1 MFGKCFL
8 LTTQSHPGLVL
19 REEDMLLNIWL
30 QNLNTEAER
39 IQSDSQFPIK
49 YCTYLEET
57 RDSNFYLCLPLV
69 SIVFELFQ
77 PTFHSFQVQSSSEIY
92 FLHGSSI
99 IGFNEVAYKSIG
111 VINLNWLASLLSH
124 GRESGDKEV
133 ILKT

>member
-1 MFGKCFL
+1 M
-8 LTTQSHPGLVL
+8 
-19 REEDMLLNIWL
+19 
-30 QNLNTEAER
+30 
-39 IQSDSQFPIK
+39 
-49 YCTYLEET
+49 
-57 RDSNFYLCLPLV
+57 

-92 FLHGSSI
+92 FLHDSSI

-124 GRESGDKEV
+124 GRESRDKEV